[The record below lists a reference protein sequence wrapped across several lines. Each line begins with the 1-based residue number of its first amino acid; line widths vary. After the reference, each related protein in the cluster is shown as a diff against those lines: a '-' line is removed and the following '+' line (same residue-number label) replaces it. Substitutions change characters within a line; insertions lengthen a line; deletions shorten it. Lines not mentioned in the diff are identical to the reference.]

1 MRFSLM
7 DVYQQAV
14 DDSFAVNL
22 KGRGYNS
29 FSLYGVKIVMDYET
43 KEVALYNM
51 NSGGLYYDK
60 LSEDETNNFLEN
72 GWRYGVYVISLSNY
86 RTKLDRLEL
95 KIRDEVNNRNRV
107 KEVQAMRDLRDII
120 LRKYS
125 EITNKLN
132 QLN

>member
-1 MRFSLM
+1 MKYSLS
-7 DVYQQAV
+7 DIWEQALQ
-14 DDSFAVNL
+14 DSYAVNL
-22 KGRGYNS
+22 DGGGYESRIVYGIKIIKDIESGDIEILNTMRG
-29 FSLYGVKIVMDYET
+29 GDYYSPINQQEI
-43 KEVALYNM
+43 EVFH
-51 NSGGLYYDK
+51 K
-60 LSEDETNNFLEN
+60 K

>member
-1 MRFSLM
+1 M

>member
-22 KGRGYNS
+22 KGKGYNS
-29 FSLYGVKIVMDYET
+29 ISLYGVKIVMDYET

-51 NSGGLYYDK
+51 NRGGLYYDK